1 MKGKMQNM
9 GSRYRTWGPEVEFR
23 MQRWDIGQE
32 MEYKIQMK
40 DVQGMGCRRGI
51 WDTGHRRWDV
61 EAGHGMQK
69 WDVGCR
75 YGMEVQDMGC
85 CSTRAPQ
92 LSPGSAQ
99 GSSAPLEMGS
109 ACNESGNPDFQGK
122 SYRFPIPYRHFAARP
137 PSGRQIPAIWPHLP
151 ARCAGEGNRAPVD
164 GKPPLSP
171 VCRPGWECS
180 SAISHLLWRKAWME
194 PGSSGKEG
202 LDGTSPASQKIFIVM
217 KVLSCAWGRWQ

>member
-75 YGMEVQDMGC
+75 YGMEVQDMGWRC
-85 CSTRAPQ
+85 RTWDAAAPEHH
-92 LSPGSAQ
+92 
-99 GSSAPLEMGS
+99 SSAPALHRDPQHPWRWGVRATSREIQTS
-109 ACNESGNPDFQGK
+109 KEKVIAFQ
-122 SYRFPIPYRHFAARP
+122 SHTDIL
-137 PSGRQIPAIWPHLP
+137 QLVPHLGGRSRP
-151 ARCAGEGNRAPVD
+151 FGHICLPDVQGRGTEPLWMGNLPSPLCAGQVGNAALPYHTCS
-164 GKPPLSP
+164 GEK
-171 VCRPGWECS
+171 PGWNQG
-180 SAISHLLWRKAWME
+180 AVGRRDWMG
-194 PGSSGKEG
+194 PVQPHRGFS
-202 LDGTSPASQKIFIVM
+202 LQ
-217 KVLSCAWGRWQ
+217 